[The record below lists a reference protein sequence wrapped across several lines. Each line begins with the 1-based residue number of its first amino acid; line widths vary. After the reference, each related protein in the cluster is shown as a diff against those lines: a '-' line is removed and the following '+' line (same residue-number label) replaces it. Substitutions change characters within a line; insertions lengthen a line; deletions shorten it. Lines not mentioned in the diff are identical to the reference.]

1 MTGWKAR
8 RFWSEAAAA
17 PSAEGGWEVLL
28 DGRAVRTP
36 AKARLLLPSRALAE
50 AIASEWAAQEK
61 EIAPHR
67 MPLTRAANAAIDK
80 VRTQRAEVVAML
92 AAYGE
97 TDLLCHRAEAPAEL
111 VRRQAEAWDPLL
123 AWCAASLGAPLVPK
137 AGVMPGTQPAASLAA
152 LRAALEA
159 LDDFELT
166 AAHDLVSLPGSLVIG
181 LAAVHGQGEIDAL
194 WQASRI
200 DETWQQEL
208 WGEDAEAAE
217 AARLRQADFRAAARF
232 LALSRSRD

>member
-1 MTGWKAR
+1 VTGWAAR
-8 RFWSEAAAA
+8 RFWTEAEAAPAA
-17 PSAEGGWEVLL
+17 DGGWEVLL
-28 DGRAVRTP
+28 DGRPVRTP
-36 AKARLLLPSRALAE
+36 AKARLLLPAGALAE
-50 AIASEWAAQEK
+50 AIAAEWAAQDR
-61 EIAPHR
+61 EIVPAT

-80 VRTQRAEVVAML
+80 VRPQRASVVAML

-111 VRRQAEAWDPLL
+111 VRRQAGAWDPLL
-123 AWCAASLGAPLVPK
+123 AWCADALGARLVPTV
-137 AGVMPGTQPAASLAA
+137 GVMPEPQPAASLAA

-166 AAHDLVSLPGSLVIG
+166 AAHDLICLPGSIVVG
-181 LAAVHGQGEIDAL
+181 LAAVRGHGDIEAL

-208 WGEDAEAAE
+208 WGEDEEAAE
-217 AARLRQADFRAAARF
+217 AARRRHADFLAAARF
-232 LALSRSRD
+232 LALARSGA

>member
-8 RFWSEAAAA
+8 RFWTEARAVPAAG
-17 PSAEGGWEVLL
+17 GGWEVLL
-28 DGRAVRTP
+28 DDRPLRTP
-36 AKARLLLPSRALAE
+36 AKARLLLPTAGLAE
-50 AIASEWAAQEK
+50 AVAAEWAAQER
-61 EIAPHR
+61 EIAPHG

-80 VRTQRAEVVAML
+80 VRPGRAAVVAML

-123 AWCAASLGAPLVPK
+123 AWCAEALGAPLVPT
-137 AGVMPGTQPAASLAA
+137 AGVMPRPQPGASLAA

-166 AAHDLVSLPGSLVIG
+166 AAHDLVSLPGSIVIG
-181 LAAVHGQGEIDAL
+181 LAAVRGHGDIEAL

-200 DETWQQEL
+200 DEAWQQEL
-208 WGEDAEAAE
+208 WGDDAEAAE
-217 AARLRQADFRAAARF
+217 AAQRRRADFHAAARF
-232 LALSRSRD
+232 LALARGGA

>member
-1 MTGWKAR
+1 
-8 RFWSEAAAA
+8 
-17 PSAEGGWEVLL
+17 
-28 DGRAVRTP
+28 VRTP